1 MEKRRSNFVTTVLVK
16 DSSSS
21 RVCYN
26 EDICPHLLLLK
37 ECMCHRLSNSIAR
50 QEGQ

>member
-1 MEKRRSNFVTTVLVK
+1 MEKRRSNFVTNILVK

-21 RVCYN
+21 RVCYI
-26 EDICPHLLLLK
+26 EDIYPQLLLVK
-37 ECMCHRLSNSIAR
+37 ECMCHMLSNSIAR